1 MILIKQRKKRIW
13 QIDQQAAYIARS
25 LKSDLGSW
33 IRRRLKNGVESR
45 TSEAAEALGNIRH
58 TTAELREQWLLQKK
72 DQLSIRSRMYIYY
85 NHSEAH
91 AN

>member
-33 IRRRLKNGVESR
+33 IRRRLKTGVELR
-45 TSEAAEALGNIRH
+45 TSEALKALGSIRH
-58 TTAELREQWLLQKK
+58 TAAELREQWLLQKK
-72 DQLSIRSRMYIYY
+72 DQLSMRARMYISIY
-85 NHSEAH
+85 S
-91 AN
+91 